1 MSVAEADAEHRRDR
15 YERLTRV
22 GPGTPMGNYQ
32 RRYWHPV
39 AAAVELD
46 AWPVKKIR
54 LLSEDLALYRSD
66 DGTYGLVAERCP
78 HRGASLACGMT
89 DGDGLRCAYHGWKYA
104 RDGACI
110 ETPAEP
116 AGSRLRERIRIA
128 SYPVEVMGGLVW
140 AYLGPQPAPL
150 LPRYEH
156 LVADGWN
163 RSTGISRLPCNWL
176 QIAENTLD
184 PLHVE
189 HLHMKYTNWCRRQ
202 LGQPPISERK
212 HARVSYALFEY
223 GIVKKRLWEGDAE
236 DSQEWTVGHPL
247 VFPATLLVPYHAG
260 WVQFQFRVPVDDTNT
275 IVYWY
280 DAKLVPDGEAPRSDV
295 PLWENP
301 WQTADGNFMP
311 EKINPQDMMVW
322 ITQGAITDHTLEN
335 LGESDRGVALYRR
348 TLLDEIARVER
359 GEDPMGIVRDPRK
372 NTPYIELPI
381 EQEIGYSLAGAAA
394 SAVYAFPERD
404 GTEIALVGAA
414 ES

>member
-1 MSVAEADAEHRRDR
+1 MTDTNLEFRRER
-15 YERLTRV
+15 NERLTRV
-22 GPGTPMGNYQ
+22 GPGTPMGAYQ
-32 RRYWHPV
+32 RRFWHPV
-39 AAAVELD
+39 AALVELD
-46 AWPVKKIR
+46 AWPVKQVR
-54 LLSEDLALYRSD
+54 LLGEDLALYRSD
-66 DGTYGLVAERCP
+66 DGTLGLVARNFERV
-78 HRGASLACGMT
+78 T
-89 DGDGLRCAYHGWKYA
+89 
-104 RDGACI
+104 
-110 ETPAEP
+110 
-116 AGSRLRERIRIA
+116 IA

-140 AYLGPQPAPL
+140 AYLGPAPAPL

-163 RSTGISRLPCNWL
+163 RSTGISRIPCNWL

-189 HLHMKYTNWCRRQ
+189 YLHMKFTNWARKQ
-202 LGQPPISERK
+202 LGEPPIPERK
-212 HARVSYALFEY
+212 HARVGYDLFRY

-280 DAKLVPDGEAPRSDV
+280 DAKTVPPGEEQRAEV

-301 WQTADGNFMP
+301 WQTPEGAFMP

-322 ITQGAITDHTLEN
+322 ITQGPITDHTLEN

-359 GEDPMGIVRDPRK
+359 GEDPAGVVRDPRE

-381 EQEIGYSLAGAAA
+381 EKEIGYSLAGAAA
-394 SAVYAFPERD
+394 SAAYAFPERD
-404 GTEIALVGAA
+404 GTEIPLAGAA
-414 ES
+414 QS